1 MVRFRTLK
9 QELRWDESQ
18 ALDFRDIRRILDQRG
33 GKSDGLT
40 AGYVDLESVKGEYT
54 LDRFLPR
61 GHNVCCVLL
70 STRLGG
76 GVQRHWTAL
85 LRNSKGVFFFD
96 SLDLKPVML
105 SKILEDGGKFVRFLK
120 KVGANMVNKK
130 LQESHKMVRTCGL
143 HVVVRVFCWQMSN
156 AQYIQYLLSA
166 TNCVSPDKLVA
177 LMTII
182 GHL

>member
-1 MVRFRTLK
+1 MRFRPLK

-33 GKSDGLT
+33 GKSHGLR

-54 LDRFLPR
+54 LERFLPKQ
-61 GHNVCCVLL
+61 HNACCVLL
-70 STRLGG
+70 TTRIGG
-76 GVQRHWTAL
+76 SLQRHWTAL
-85 LRNSKGVFFFD
+85 LRNSHGMFFFD
-96 SLDLKPVML
+96 SLNLKSATMT
-105 SKILEDGGKFVRFLK
+105 KILGDGGKFVNFLK
-120 KVGANMVNKK
+120 KIKANTVNKK

-143 HVVVRVFCWQMSN
+143 HVCVRVFCWQMSN
-156 AQYIQYLLSA
+156 TQYLQYLLSA